1 MDEAYVVLI
10 LHGSRGVDWL
20 ASFDRSSFFQEKQ
33 EREKQHNWSRACII
47 ICPTCKYNLALFRK
61 LDFLSTFQ
69 NNLTSIFN
77 FANWKRH
84 FKKSWVLL
92 SFHFEIVSLLKKVG
106 SRLDVIMC
114 TTQKKKVKEESK
126 LKRELLFLFFSFEKL
141 DVNHLTK
148 TSCCQSNKKE
158 RKKSFIF

>member
-1 MDEAYVVLI
+1 M
-10 LHGSRGVDWL
+10 
-20 ASFDRSSFFQEKQ
+20 
-33 EREKQHNWSRACII
+33 
-47 ICPTCKYNLALFRK
+47 
-61 LDFLSTFQ
+61 
-69 NNLTSIFN
+69 
-77 FANWKRH
+77 
-84 FKKSWVLL
+84 

-158 RKKSFIF
+158 RKKVSFSKVGRNVSSKTGGGGTPSRK